1 MLSSMRYFRDEY
13 LAHVRDRRCPAHAC
27 QAYQEYYILADKCAG
42 CMRCARACPS
52 GAITG
57 EKRQPHT
64 IDQESCARCGACV
77 ETCRF
82 GAVEER

>member
-1 MLSSMRYFRDEY
+1 MRYFRDEY

-27 QAYQEYYILADKCAG
+27 QAYKEYYILADRCTG

-64 IDQESCARCGACV
+64 IDQESCARCGACM